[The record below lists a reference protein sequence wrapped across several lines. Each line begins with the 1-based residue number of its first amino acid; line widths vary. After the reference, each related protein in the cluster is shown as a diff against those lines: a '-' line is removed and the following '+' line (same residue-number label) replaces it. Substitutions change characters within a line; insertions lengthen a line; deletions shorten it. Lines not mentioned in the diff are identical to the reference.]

1 MTVRYWGVKLEETD
15 GQEAS
20 VEALERMKEYV
31 VVDSDIHEIVAHSS
45 EFSKYIP
52 EPYVDRVKHQLS
64 TDDPLAKSLVGS
76 FPFDLDPTPHE
87 LGDEVKTTTPE
98 GIRAFMDRFNTD
110 YVVLHGHQL
119 EGITD
124 VPEQEFA
131 IALCQAY
138 NDYLLDNF
146 LDDNEGFKGSIRI
159 APQAPELS
167 AQEIRRLGDET
178 DMVSV
183 HANFSSNTLLGD
195 SQCEPIFEAA
205 QEVGL
210 PIDYHPSFPNPPWGQ
225 LYGVP
230 NLQTDVANIAA
241 YNQAAMSLVANIVF
255 QGIPERYPDVDHI
268 FLEGGVTWIPWL
280 IGRMDKN
287 YDRRKDHLPWL
298 DRQPSEYIRENFYW
312 GTQPLE
318 DPAGSI
324 NLKQII
330 EMIGT
335 DSLLYTSDFP
345 HLDFDYPTVLTIP
358 KLDEATERKIFGEN
372 ALSVLGI

>member
-1 MTVRYWGVKLEETD
+1 MTIKQTD
-15 GQEAS
+15 GYEATTD
-20 VEALERMKEYV
+20 ALDRIAEYT
-31 VVDSDIHEIVAHSS
+31 VVDSDVHEIVAYST
-45 EFSKYIP
+45 EFAKYVP
-52 EPYVDRVKHQLS
+52 EPYKDRVKHQLT
-64 TDDPLAKSLVGS
+64 TDDPLTRSLVGS

-87 LGDEVKTTTPE
+87 LGDEIKTTTPE
-98 GIRAFMDRFNTD
+98 GIQAFMDRFNTD

-124 VPEQEFA
+124 VPEQDFA

-146 LDDNEGFKGSIRI
+146 LDGNDGLKGSIRI
-159 APQAPELS
+159 APQAPEKS
-167 AQEIRRLGDET
+167 AAEIRRLGDED

-195 SQCEPIFEAA
+195 PQCAPIFAAA

-210 PIDYHPSFPNPPWGQ
+210 PMDYHPSFPNPPWGQ
-225 LYGVP
+225 LYGAP
-230 NLQTDVANIAA
+230 NLQSDVANIAA
-241 YNQAAMSLVANIVF
+241 YNQAAMSLVSNIVF
-255 QGIPERYPDVDHI
+255 QGLPERFPDVEHI

-287 YDRRKDHLPWL
+287 YERRSEHLPHL
-298 DRQPSEYIRENFYW
+298 DRKPSEYVREQFYW

-330 EMIGT
+330 EMVGV

-345 HLDFDYPTVLTIP
+345 HLDFDYPTILTIP
-358 KLDEATERKIFGEN
+358 KLDQAAERKIFGEN
-372 ALSVLGI
+372 ALDVLDI